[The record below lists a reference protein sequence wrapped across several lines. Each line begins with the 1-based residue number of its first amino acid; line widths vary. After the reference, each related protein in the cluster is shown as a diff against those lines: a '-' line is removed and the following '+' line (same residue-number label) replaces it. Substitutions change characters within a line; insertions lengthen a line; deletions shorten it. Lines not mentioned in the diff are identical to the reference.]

1 MNYNI
6 GKQNTEKNHVLD
18 ASGVAIKA
26 LWIALVFLAT
36 RFLQFPIPLG
46 YAHLGNAMILLA
58 AVYFGPVTGM
68 LAGGLGSALA
78 DLTSFPA
85 WTLPTLIIKL
95 LMGLICGIIAGK
107 PKSGK
112 PRTKQL
118 PVLIAVVVTIA
129 EMVFGY
135 FVAGSILYSSV
146 ATGLLQVPGLTAE
159 GIVGIIL
166 FYLLGSIFDKRKGV

>member
-6 GKQNTEKNHVLD
+6 VRQNTEKNHVLD
-18 ASGVAIKA
+18 ASKVAVNA
-26 LWIALVFLAT
+26 LWIALVFLST

-68 LAGGLGSALA
+68 LSGGLGSALA
-78 DLTSFPA
+78 DLTSFPG

-107 PKSGK
+107 PHSRK
-112 PRTKQL
+112 PRAKQL
-118 PVLIAVVVTIA
+118 RVLIAVVVTIA